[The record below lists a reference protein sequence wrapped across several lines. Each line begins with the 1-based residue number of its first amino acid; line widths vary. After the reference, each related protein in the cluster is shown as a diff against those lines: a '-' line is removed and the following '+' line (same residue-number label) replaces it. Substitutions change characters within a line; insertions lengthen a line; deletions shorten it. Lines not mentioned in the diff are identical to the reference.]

1 MSGLEIKQGEAL
13 SELTVTADFQDV
25 SSYMAPEICG
35 IIAIE
40 EPHSAMLECVLSC
53 PNPLP
58 SIDHQIS
65 CSLED
70 MGVPLLL
77 PLTVSI
83 EFDEK
88 RRCKAPKERSVGV
101 NIEPLSILFSHEDLE
116 LVQAVAHS
124 WTSKP
129 TSSKRKQRRYLFDV
143 SFYSKRLGLGLK
155 KLKDHIVVD
164 NRGDTT
170 DLGQVLNGDAL
181 YAINGQII
189 RNAQEITLSEMVHR
203 LAAEPRP
210 LRVTF
215 LRNVDVNTE
224 LQDSN
229 ANSQP
234 ELMIG
239 TVDNVDISLVKA
251 VVTMTENEVPLF
263 RGSVS
268 TSKITCRLTRS
279 EGTNVSFD
287 LSTSVGIDYYNL
299 RIWGW
304 EPFIEPGVIVVSS
317 TFQEAADGPRELA
330 FEIGDRG
337 SSLFVNVT
345 DSLGETVSKLLE
357 WRKDQL
363 DDVNIDEFIESADVD
378 RSFSL
383 ADDVV
388 SRKAANVALRFATR
402 QKNDSA
408 KPFLFRNKTGLSVA
422 FAQHNRGAG
431 MLHMR
436 SKQNIYDAV
445 GDYKGLS
452 TFHPS
457 EIMIVADDEEMKF
470 RVDIAS
476 DITED
481 GLQSVSGERISK
493 FPTLTVSL
501 QETNGII
508 ADPFERLPIN
518 RPGMSLLPLSYS
530 DRHDTALRMI
540 CPGRQWV
547 TWQVEHVNEKTVVTL
562 GSSIRVTSVLDVS
575 ILLGIE
581 INVFAGEAFD
591 PKNVMPI
598 GSVRIGSPCYIPL
611 WIAMQRSHCRCSV
624 KLQGGYQFTP
634 LFYVSADGSVRLA
647 TTVSNCIECV
657 STKMDNNRS
666 AWLAISSASDRG
678 TETINIDCSI
688 SLRNLLPSV
697 MDWEI
702 GEESCDCTDII
713 DGTTVRDAQP
723 LKSGKQAEILSQGW
737 YLKKIRIRPSFQS
750 SWSAWTPLMLTVPP
764 ITSKRSNDDARDDVG
779 EESAA
784 SALYLV
790 SIKDGMNIPLSM
802 GLRVTQKSSGVD
814 VTVYSELWCTNCTP
828 FNIVFGCPKKQILE
842 PTPRDGKRTTE
853 FSAAEAT
860 LNEISA
866 LFESGDA
873 GAGLSQSD
881 NGASELSN
889 DVVRLPG
896 QVALYIVEECFEYL
910 EVEGINVRC
919 RWWAGEDAL
928 SPRANISGNDRLQEE
943 FDWIDENWNID
954 VSGNSRDGW
963 ESAPNLSLFS
973 PQREF
978 YPSHRYRRRRW
989 TRTRKGLPR
998 GALLNG
1004 VDTFFQPVPPSKETM
1019 QREKSRRQ
1027 TGIQVA
1033 VQVGGGKW
1041 SSTAV
1046 LPSQGTVYGV
1056 LRALKARWPEAPI
1069 SKNEIGNPGMFQR
1082 CELCYTISP
1091 LDGDWGL
1098 LTRSMLVTSRFL
1110 LRNDSM
1116 LLVFEVKQA
1125 GADDSTSVK
1134 ISPGETAPFHWGDFR
1149 LPELVSIRPVT
1160 NVQGRCIYN
1169 WSGGFDPLTIGPV
1182 PIRTRVIGDFKRQLR
1197 ESEMSFIYAVKVD
1210 VEIRP
1215 KSGGTG
1221 INLSFKEENTTGD
1234 GALYRIE
1241 NFSPFPI
1248 WVCQDDVLVNPLC
1261 VGGDDDQGD
1270 YLGPS
1275 QSLAFALD
1283 VPYKQG
1289 KYSHRKA
1296 ASMDILLRAR
1306 LALAPLSSRAGI
1318 ETTKVVSLTTPGG
1331 RVRLNPSKLTML
1343 DASLRSSLQ
1352 HVRVIG
1358 VIHNDGPTRVLTLR

>member
-1 MSGLEIKQGEAL
+1 MCGFEIKHGDAL

-25 SSYMAPEICG
+25 SSYMAPEICD

-40 EPHSAMLECVLSC
+40 ELHSAMLACVLTC

-58 SIDHQIS
+58 SIDRQRGF
-65 CSLED
+65 SLD
-70 MGVPLLL
+70 DVGIPVLL

-88 RRCKAPKERSVGV
+88 RRCKAPKERSIGV
-101 NIEPLSILFSHEDLE
+101 NIDPLSILLSHEDLE
-116 LVQAVAHS
+116 LVKAVAHS

-129 TSSKRKQRRYLFDV
+129 KKSRQKQHRYLFDV
-143 SFYSKRLGLGLK
+143 TFYSKRLGLGLK
-155 KLKDHIVVD
+155 KQQDHIVVD
-164 NRGDTT
+164 NRGNAT
-170 DLGQVLNGDAL
+170 DLDRLLNGDAL

-189 RNAQEITLSEMVHR
+189 CDAQEITLSEMVHR
-203 LAAEPRP
+203 LAAEQRP
-210 LRVTF
+210 LRLTF
-215 LRNVDVNTE
+215 LRNVDINSDV
-224 LQDSN
+224 QDSG
-229 ANSQP
+229 AKSRP
-234 ELMIG
+234 DVMVG
-239 TVDNVDISLVKA
+239 TVDNVDISLAKA
-251 VVTMTENEVPLF
+251 VVTMMENEVPLF
-263 RGSVS
+263 RGSIS
-268 TSKITCRLTRS
+268 TSKITCQLTRS

-317 TFQEAADGPRELA
+317 TFQETVHGPRELA
-330 FEIGDRG
+330 FEIGDKG
-337 SSLFVNVT
+337 SGLFMNVT

-357 WRKDQL
+357 WRKNQA
-363 DDVNIDEFIESADVD
+363 DDVNIDEFIEATDAD

-383 ADDVV
+383 ADDLV

-408 KPFLFRNKTGLSVA
+408 KPFIFRNKTGLSVA
-422 FAQHNRGAG
+422 FAQHNRGTG
-431 MLHMR
+431 VLYMP
-436 SKQNIYDAV
+436 SKRNLSDAV
-445 GDYKGLS
+445 GDYKGLA

-457 EIMIVADDEEMKF
+457 EIMIVADDEEIKF
-470 RVDIAS
+470 RVDIAL
-476 DITED
+476 DITE
-481 GLQSVSGERISK
+481 GERQSVAGERISK
-493 FPTLTVSL
+493 FPALTMSL
-501 QETNGII
+501 QETDGII

-518 RPGMSLLPLSYS
+518 RPGISLLPLSFS
-530 DRHDTALRMI
+530 NRHDTTLKT

-547 TWQVEHVNEKTVVTL
+547 TWQVEYVNEKTVVTL
-562 GSSIRVTSVLDVS
+562 GSSIRVVSELEVSV
-575 ILLGIE
+575 LLGIE
-581 INVFAGEAFD
+581 LNISEGEAFD
-591 PKNVMPI
+591 PRKVMPI
-598 GSVRIGSPCYIPL
+598 GSVRTGSTFYLPL
-611 WIAMQRSHCRCSV
+611 WIAMQRSHSRCSV
-624 KLQGGYQFTP
+624 MLQGDFQFTP
-634 LFYVSADGSVRLA
+634 LFYVSTDGSVRLA
-647 TTVSNCIECV
+647 ATVSNCIECIP
-657 STKMDNNRS
+657 TKTSSNQS
-666 AWLAISSASDRG
+666 AWLAISSTSDRG
-678 TETINIDCSI
+678 IEIINIDCSI
-688 SLRNLLPSV
+688 SLRNLLPSS

-702 GEESCDCTDII
+702 GEDSLGCIDII
-713 DGTTVRDAQP
+713 DGMTAQNRQP

-737 YLKKIRIRPSFQS
+737 YLKKIRLRPSFES

-764 ITSKRSNDDARDDVG
+764 ISPRKINDDARDDVG
-779 EESAA
+779 EESAVTV
-784 SALYLV
+784 LCLV
-790 SIKDGMNIPLSM
+790 SVKDGMNIPLSM
-802 GLRVTQKSSGVD
+802 GLRVAQKSSGID
-814 VTVYSELWCTNCTP
+814 VTVYTELWCTNCTP
-828 FNIVFGCPKKQILE
+828 FNIAFGCLTKQIFE
-842 PTPRDGKRTTE
+842 PSERNGKGITE

-881 NGASELSN
+881 NRTRELSN
-889 DVVRLPG
+889 DIIRLPG
-896 QVALYIVEECFEYL
+896 QVAPYIVEECFEYL
-910 EVEGINVRC
+910 EVEGINVRR

-928 SPRANISGNDRLQEE
+928 SPRINISANGRLQEE
-943 FDWIDENWNID
+943 FDWIDKNWKID

-973 PQREF
+973 PRREF
-978 YPSHRYRRRRW
+978 YPSHKYRRRRW
-989 TRTRKGLPR
+989 TRTRNGLPR
-998 GALLNG
+998 VALLNG
-1004 VDTFFQPVPPSKETM
+1004 VNAFFQPIVPSKEAV
-1019 QREKSRRQ
+1019 RHEKSRRQ
-1027 TGIQVA
+1027 FGIQVA

-1041 SSTAV
+1041 STTAV

-1069 SKNEIGNPGMFQR
+1069 SNNEIGNPGMFQR

-1098 LTRSMLVTSRFL
+1098 LTRSMLVSSRFL
-1110 LRNDSM
+1110 LRNDSP

-1125 GADDSTSVK
+1125 GADDLTSVQ

-1160 NVQGRCIYN
+1160 NIQGRCVYK

-1182 PIRTRVIGDFKRQLR
+1182 PIRTRIVGDHRTQLR
-1197 ESEMSFIYAVKVD
+1197 EPDSSLISAVKVE

-1221 INLSFKEENTTGD
+1221 INLAIKEESTTGE

-1241 NFSPFPI
+1241 NNSPCPV
-1248 WVCQDDVLVNPLC
+1248 WVCQDDVHVC
-1261 VGGDDDQGD
+1261 GDDDQGD
-1270 YLGPS
+1270 YLGPL

-1306 LALAPLSSRAGI
+1306 IALAPLSSRAGI
-1318 ETTKVVSLTTPGG
+1318 ETTKVVSLTIQGG

-1343 DASLRSSLQ
+1343 DSSLRESLQ

-1358 VIHNDGPTRVLTLR
+1358 VVHNDGPTRILTLR